1 MTGTGDDD
9 DDYMVAQTVKSLLLM
24 LMIMVMMVMMV
35 IMVMMMIAWWL
46 KQGKLKD
53 FCRESRRV
61 SSRFYPPTKTCGA
74 EGGTKS

>member
-1 MTGTGDDD
+1 
-9 DDYMVAQTVKSLLLM
+9 MVPQKLESLLLM
-24 LMIMVMMVMMV
+24 MELMVMMMVM
-35 IMVMMMIAWWL
+35 MVMMMIAWWL

>member
-1 MTGTGDDD
+1 MAIDYRLMIIVTIMETG
-9 DDYMVAQTVKSLLLM
+9 MM
-24 LMIMVMMVMMV
+24 MIMVMMVMMV